1 MNSSDNIFPPL
12 ALSPEVSSL
21 LAKDCVV
28 AIGVSGGKDGAAAAL
43 ATAEY
48 LDQIGHKGP
57 RILVHSDLG
66 MVEWRDSL
74 PSCERLAAHL
84 GWELLVVRR
93 RAGGMLERWSSRWE
107 ANLQRYIEL
116 SCVKLI
122 LPWSTPAMRFCTSEL
137 KEDVIAGALKK
148 RFPGRDIL
156 NVTGIRREESPS
168 RAKKKVA
175 APAKKLT
182 RKGFMGVTWHPIIDW
197 KIGDVFA
204 RIKAANL
211 ALHEAYSIYHASRV
225 SCIFC
230 IMSAWA
236 DLLAG
241 ASCSDNHDLYI
252 AMVRL
257 EVAST
262 FAFQGDRW
270 LGDVAPHL
278 LPSDLRVA
286 LAEAKV
292 KAARRV
298 AIEAAI
304 PHHLLYV
311 DGWPTVMPTMAEA
324 ELLANVRR
332 EIGALMGITLACTTA
347 DTILARYA
355 HLMQL
360 KEAKAAAKR
369 SAARAPKLEA
379 AA

>member
-270 LGDVAPHL
+270 LGDV
-278 LPSDLRVA
+278 
-286 LAEAKV
+286 
-292 KAARRV
+292 
-298 AIEAAI
+298 
-304 PHHLLYV
+304 